1 MNGSQPGPGRL
12 PDDPCQELAQ
22 PWSDPKKR
30 VDFGY
35 PDFITF
41 AMVDNSGLQAV
52 KAAFSTAT
60 RTIVDVNARA
70 YYQRALTHEQLWP
83 LPPPNQA
90 GKTAEPL
97 CPDGCYLEYISSWNT
112 GRPQVVISMPTA
124 IDRLPV
130 ATLSIPMHALLAPV
144 LPPGFEFAVVDS
156 AGIVQFHS
164 DPQRN
169 GQENL
174 LLETDQ
180 NSRLRSLLAARSAGM
195 FNTMYWGYPYR
206 GYVRP
211 TRIPGWSIVVF
222 HAKQSG
228 RALVL
233 EWFTV
238 AMLLAAL
245 YTFGWVVVMLPTL
258 LRGAPWLWPDP
269 LRRHWYVPLGC
280 LAIVATAVWL
290 AIAWRQPVGVTAI
303 AGIVIP
309 ILTWAVVYVV
319 LAVRPAGAGEVKQ
332 WTEMCRGYRFAGTAL
347 FLLTAAVPAAS
358 FYALSFDRH
367 IEAFVKE
374 RQIGLARSINAV
386 VACKNVDPADEIAGD
401 KEVERVVRYD
411 DKDHDGAVTCV
422 PNPETANDND
432 SAIDSY
438 LHEAFED
445 SVPYFTSAS
454 VALRE
459 LMHEQSEDDT
469 WRSHR
474 NEARELEFRFRSE
487 DPTLR
492 LQVATTLPAIVGF
505 RGTGQHAK
513 LGHGRRR
520 RTPAA
525 RRRPRG
531 GVLRHRL
538 PHAARSARRRRRADS
553 PGAPDRDASG
563 TAPPGHLPRPG
574 AGG

>member
-1 MNGSQPGPGRL
+1 
-12 PDDPCQELAQ
+12 
-22 PWSDPKKR
+22 
-30 VDFGY
+30 
-35 PDFITF
+35 
-41 AMVDNSGLQAV
+41 
-52 KAAFSTAT
+52 
-60 RTIVDVNARA
+60 
-70 YYQRALTHEQLWP
+70 
-83 LPPPNQA
+83 
-90 GKTAEPL
+90 
-97 CPDGCYLEYISSWNT
+97 
-112 GRPQVVISMPTA
+112 MPTA

-180 NSRLRSLLAARSAGM
+180 NSRLRSLLAARSAGT

-222 HAKQSG
+222 HAKQTS

-233 EWFTV
+233 EWFIV

-245 YTFGWVVVMLPTL
+245 YTFGWVVVMLPSL
-258 LRGAPWLWPDP
+258 RRGASWLWPDP

-280 LAIVATAVWL
+280 LAVVATAVWL
-290 AIAWRQPVGVTAI
+290 AIAWQQPVGVTAI

-309 ILTWAVVYVV
+309 ILTWAVVYIV

-386 VACKNVDPADEIAGD
+386 VACKDVDPNDQIEDDKKDEH
-401 KEVERVVRYD
+401 VVRYD
-411 DKDHDGAVTCV
+411 DKDHDGEVTCI
-422 PNPETANDND
+422 PRLKRTNADD
-432 SAIDSY
+432 SAD
-438 LHEAFED
+438 
-445 SVPYFTSAS
+445 
-454 VALRE
+454 R
-459 LMHEQSEDDT
+459 Q
-469 WRSHR
+469 
-474 NEARELEFRFRSE
+474 
-487 DPTLR
+487 
-492 LQVATTLPAIVGF
+492 LPA
-505 RGTGQHAK
+505 
-513 LGHGRRR
+513 
-520 RTPAA
+520 
-525 RRRPRG
+525 
-531 GVLRHRL
+531 
-538 PHAARSARRRRRADS
+538 
-553 PGAPDRDASG
+553 
-563 TAPPGHLPRPG
+563 
-574 AGG
+574 

>member
-1 MNGSQPGPGRL
+1 
-12 PDDPCQELAQ
+12 
-22 PWSDPKKR
+22 
-30 VDFGY
+30 
-35 PDFITF
+35 
-41 AMVDNSGLQAV
+41 
-52 KAAFSTAT
+52 
-60 RTIVDVNARA
+60 
-70 YYQRALTHEQLWP
+70 
-83 LPPPNQA
+83 
-90 GKTAEPL
+90 
-97 CPDGCYLEYISSWNT
+97 
-112 GRPQVVISMPTA
+112 MPTA

-222 HAKQSG
+222 HAKQTG

-269 LRRHWYVPLGC
+269 LRRHWYVPIGC

-309 ILTWAVVYVV
+309 ILTW
-319 LAVRPAGAGEVKQ
+319 P
-332 WTEMCRGYRFAGTAL
+332 
-347 FLLTAAVPAAS
+347 S
-358 FYALSFDRH
+358 S
-367 IEAFVKE
+367 
-374 RQIGLARSINAV
+374 
-386 VACKNVDPADEIAGD
+386 
-401 KEVERVVRYD
+401 
-411 DKDHDGAVTCV
+411 
-422 PNPETANDND
+422 
-432 SAIDSY
+432 
-438 LHEAFED
+438 
-445 SVPYFTSAS
+445 TSC
-454 VALRE
+454 
-459 LMHEQSEDDT
+459 
-469 WRSHR
+469 WR
-474 NEARELEFRFRSE
+474 
-487 DPTLR
+487 
-492 LQVATTLPAIVGF
+492 
-505 RGTGQHAK
+505 
-513 LGHGRRR
+513 
-520 RTPAA
+520 
-525 RRRPRG
+525 
-531 GVLRHRL
+531 
-538 PHAARSARRRRRADS
+538 
-553 PGAPDRDASG
+553 
-563 TAPPGHLPRPG
+563 
-574 AGG
+574 

>member
-1 MNGSQPGPGRL
+1 
-12 PDDPCQELAQ
+12 
-22 PWSDPKKR
+22 
-30 VDFGY
+30 
-35 PDFITF
+35 
-41 AMVDNSGLQAV
+41 MVDKSGLQAV

-90 GKTAEPL
+90 GSRRPNRL

-180 NSRLRSLLAARSAGM
+180 NSRLRSLLAARSAGT

-245 YTFGWVVVMLPTL
+245 YTFGWVVVMLPIAA
-258 LRGAPWLWPDP
+258 GVG
-269 LRRHWYVPLGC
+269 RHGC
-280 LAIVATAVWL
+280 GRI
-290 AIAWRQPVGVTAI
+290 RC
-303 AGIVIP
+303 AG
-309 ILTWAVVYVV
+309 T
-319 LAVRPAGAGEVKQ
+319 G
-332 WTEMCRGYRFAGTAL
+332 MCRSD
-347 FLLTAAVPAAS
+347 V
-358 FYALSFDRH
+358 
-367 IEAFVKE
+367 
-374 RQIGLARSINAV
+374 
-386 VACKNVDPADEIAGD
+386 
-401 KEVERVVRYD
+401 
-411 DKDHDGAVTCV
+411 
-422 PNPETANDND
+422 
-432 SAIDSY
+432 
-438 LHEAFED
+438 
-445 SVPYFTSAS
+445 
-454 VALRE
+454 
-459 LMHEQSEDDT
+459 
-469 WRSHR
+469 WRS
-474 NEARELEFRFRSE
+474 S
-487 DPTLR
+487 
-492 LQVATTLPAIVGF
+492 Q
-505 RGTGQHAK
+505 
-513 LGHGRRR
+513 
-520 RTPAA
+520 
-525 RRRPRG
+525 PRYG
-531 GVLRHRL
+531 WRL
-538 PHAARSARRRRRADS
+538 PGGSPPASPRS
-553 PGAPDRDASG
+553 PAS
-563 TAPPGHLPRPG
+563 
-574 AGG
+574 